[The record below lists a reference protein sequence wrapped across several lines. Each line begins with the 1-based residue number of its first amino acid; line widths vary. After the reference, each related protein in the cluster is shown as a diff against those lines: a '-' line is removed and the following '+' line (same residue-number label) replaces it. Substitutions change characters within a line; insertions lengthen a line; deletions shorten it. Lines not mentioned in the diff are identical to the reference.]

1 MATLETSRL
10 RPARN
15 ISLRAGVVNGVN
27 GTDARR

>member
-15 ISLRAGVVNGVN
+15 MSLRAGVVK
-27 GTDARR
+27 RRVAASQ